1 MSYQYFIDLFEN
13 YFKEQLKEV
22 LGKMSKK
29 DNTIWSKTLVTVILD
44 DSVFKQ
50 WLKGLLGTE
59 KYYGSF
65 YSGQSNSIV
74 YGFKVVCLGVSIDG
88 LFYPL
93 FLDFVPTKATDS
105 KGNNTALKPKEVAEK
120 LVVKW
125 GKFASHCTQRGI
137 YIPSFHF
144 SCDSGYNSVL
154 LSESCEKNH
163 LIYISV
169 PNKNHLFTIDNEKR
183 KLADFVL
190 YFPMME
196 EEYIQQ
202 CNENNQTIESFSW
215 RVQAQYESQNR
226 PVILL
231 FFRLN
236 GSNKVSVI
244 YSTKLS
250 IFRKTLRHHWFN
262 RTYIEQFFKLLKHSM
277 KIQNIIVRTKE
288 RFEQK
293 LYQFMFIGF
302 YLQKF
307 TRYIRKQFDFRSN
320 RNLGLEGLK
329 RQKALRQV
337 IIDLL
342 GELLQTKNTVKDLLS
357 SI

>member
-1 MSYQYFIDLFEN
+1 MDTKFDEDNLLQPDILFVAVTRYDIIEEN
-13 YFKEQLKEV
+13 YINGAPDK
-22 LGKMSKK
+22 
-29 DNTIWSKTLVTVILD
+29 
-44 DSVFKQ
+44 
-50 WLKGLLGTE
+50 
-59 KYYGSF
+59 
-65 YSGQSNSIV
+65 
-74 YGFKVVCLGVSIDG
+74 
-88 LFYPL
+88 
-93 FLDFVPTKATDS
+93 
-105 KGNNTALKPKEVAEK
+105 
-120 LVVKW
+120 
-125 GKFASHCTQRGI
+125 
-137 YIPSFHF
+137 
-144 SCDSGYNSVL
+144 
-154 LSESCEKNH
+154 
-163 LIYISV
+163 
-169 PNKNHLFTIDNEKR
+169 
-183 KLADFVL
+183 
-190 YFPMME
+190 
-196 EEYIQQ
+196 
-202 CNENNQTIESFSW
+202 
-215 RVQAQYESQNR
+215 YESQNR